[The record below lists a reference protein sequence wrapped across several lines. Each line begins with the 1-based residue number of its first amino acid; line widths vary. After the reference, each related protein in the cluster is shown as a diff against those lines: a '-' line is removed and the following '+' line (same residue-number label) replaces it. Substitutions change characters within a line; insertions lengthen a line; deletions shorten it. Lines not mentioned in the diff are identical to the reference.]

1 MTAAMVPLFVTVTA
15 STTDGDDVRLSRM
28 PRAPGPTIPTAP
40 RDVAATETFSS
51 SDRRDRFTRFP
62 AWVSSDF
69 MVVSFET
76 TLVASG
82 DIITG
87 VVVVLGVIAGIRGPW
102 PVFAGFMQPD
112 INKKTIII
120 AITVRSRSALITVI
134 FVVSGQNF
142 IASRW

>member
-1 MTAAMVPLFVTVTA
+1 
-15 STTDGDDVRLSRM
+15 
-28 PRAPGPTIPTAP
+28 
-40 RDVAATETFSS
+40 
-51 SDRRDRFTRFP
+51 
-62 AWVSSDF
+62 